1 MTLFRKTVLSLFA
14 LLGIGAGVFLYTAQ
28 RPVSDV
34 AASPAQGGFTLRSS
48 VGPVSLT
55 DFRGKVVLLYFGY
68 TFCPDICPTNLV
80 AITQAL
86 TSLMPEEVARV
97 RVVFVSVDPERD
109 TPARLAEYVAFFHPA
124 IVGVTGYPEE
134 IADVA
139 KRYGAVYARQPS
151 PPGESWYAVDH
162 SAFTYLI
169 APDGRQAATLPHDP
183 PSDEIVKQIRTFL

>member
-1 MTLFRKTVLSLFA
+1 MTFFRKVLLLLA
-14 LLGIGAGVFLYTAQ
+14 IAGLGIGCVYFYKTQ
-28 RPVSDV
+28 QPVVDI
-34 AASPAQGGFTLRSS
+34 AAPPTQGGFTLRSS
-48 VGPVSLT
+48 AGPVSLA

-68 TFCPDICPTNLV
+68 TFCPDICPTNLA

-86 TSLMPEEVARV
+86 TLLTPEEVARV

-109 TPARLAEYVAFFHPA
+109 TPTRLAEYVAFFHPA
-124 IVGVTGYPEE
+124 MVGVTGTPEE
-134 IADVA
+134 VADVA

-162 SAFTYLI
+162 SASTYLI

-183 PSDEIVKQIRTFL
+183 PPSEIVKQIRRAL